1 MQLRPGPLM
10 PANKSLHF
18 LESYGA
24 VVVGIHGLENALV
37 RRLNLLQCEF
47 PVSVSVHQ
55 TENYSHRHGTHHA
68 MTAALAHHSAAHHS
82 TTHHSTT
89 HHSTTHR
96 STAHHSTVIT
106 VVVVLVLLL
115 HHRTTW
121 SWLGAWSLGTHSNS
135 ATGED
140 SRGCRE

>member
-37 RRLNLLQCEF
+37 RRLKLLQCEF

-68 MTAALAHHSAAHHS
+68 MTAALAHHSAA
-82 TTHHSTT
+82 
-89 HHSTTHR
+89 HR